1 MGDENNNQGDYY
13 YNDLNSYS
21 LCPSWAPLLG
31 FGGCAAAVCL
41 ASKLNDSCCFCIRV
55 KNNPSLRI

>member
-1 MGDENNNQGDYY
+1 MGDQDNNQGDYY

-21 LCPSWAPLLG
+21 LCPAWAPLLG

-41 ASKLNDSCCFCIRV
+41 ASKWNEWHYS
-55 KNNPSLRI
+55 